1 MEGLIPL
8 VYKTIKRSKTRRK
21 YECLSFGAANTY
33 NIEDFYPNNG
43 YFNSTSKEYEMSSIG
58 DHKVA
63 NGGGGGQVENN
74 SHRRTQSLHVAYT
87 GGVSPEDST
96 PVKDKQLVRFRS
108 HRRMFSC
115 VTGG

>member
-8 VYKTIKRSKTRRK
+8 VYKTIKRSKTRRR
-21 YECLSFGAANTY
+21 YEYLSFGTANTY
-33 NIEDFYPNNG
+33 NIGNFYPNNG
-43 YFNSTSKEYEMSSIG
+43 YIDSNKEYEMSSIN
-58 DHKVA
+58 DQKVA
-63 NGGGGGQVENN
+63 GGGSQAENN
-74 SHRRTQSLHVAYT
+74 GHRRTQSLHVEYI

-96 PVKDKQLVRFRS
+96 PAKDKQLVKFRS

>member
-33 NIEDFYPNNG
+33 NIENFYQK
-43 YFNSTSKEYEMSSIG
+43 NSGKEYEMSSI
-58 DHKVA
+58 DDQKMVD
-63 NGGGGGQVENN
+63 NGGGDQTEKYRH
-74 SHRRTQSLHVAYT
+74 HRRTQSLHVEYT

-96 PVKDKQLVRFRS
+96 PVKDKQLVKFRS

>member
-8 VYKTIKRSKTRRK
+8 VYKTIKRSKTRRR

-33 NIEDFYPNNG
+33 NIENFYPNNG
-43 YFNSTSKEYEMSSIG
+43 GKEYEMSSID
-58 DHKVA
+58 DHQKVVS
-63 NGGGGGQVENN
+63 GGGGDQAEKIRH
-74 SHRRTQSLHVAYT
+74 HRRTQSLHVEYI
-87 GGVSPEDST
+87 SPENST
-96 PVKDKQLVRFRS
+96 PAKDHKQLVKFRS

>member
-8 VYKTIKRSKTRRK
+8 VYKTIKRTKTRRK

-33 NIEDFYPNNG
+33 DIENFYPKN
-43 YFNSTSKEYEMSSIG
+43 TSKNYEMSSIDDQKMVIDSNDG
-58 DHKVA
+58 NQTKKNRH
-63 NGGGGGQVENN
+63 
-74 SHRRTQSLHVAYT
+74 HRRTQSLHVQYS
-87 GGVSPEDST
+87 GGVLPEDNI
-96 PVKDKQLVRFRS
+96 PVKDKQFVRFRS

>member
-8 VYKTIKRSKTRRK
+8 VYKTIKRSKTRRR

-33 NIEDFYPNNG
+33 NIENFYPNNG
-43 YFNSTSKEYEMSSIG
+43 YINSSKEFEMSSVN
-58 DHKVA
+58 DQKVV
-63 NGGGGGQVENN
+63 GGGGQAENN
-74 SHRRTQSLHVAYT
+74 CHRRTQSVHVGYT
-87 GGVSPEDST
+87 GGVSLEDST
-96 PVKDKQLVRFRS
+96 PAKDKQLVKFRS